1 MLWSGNLP
9 IFNLL
14 TGQKLTFSPRGVD
27 SFDRFTWNLALP
39 RSTRV
44 RLATRNFTPM
54 GSRDPQNINHF
65 QFSVRS
71 CLAGANPW
79 TVSKIFAG
87 LYRTLHWCFKF
98 DVIRF
103 TGYGVIAEE
112 PCVCQLGQFFFE
124 HPVGIT
130 MRWIKENGWHL
141 LWWPRRALSPC
152 KVWGRSY
159 NTCRLYVRCLY
170 VYQQDVAKRQTAG
183 IKFSHKPKIS
193 FLATQGRLVAL
204 IHVKLGR
211 APGSAWLC
219 KILSQSARGG
229 WECGPK
235 Y

>member
-1 MLWSGNLP
+1 MFQIW
-9 IFNLL
+9 
-14 TGQKLTFSPRGVD
+14 RD
-27 SFDRFTWNLALP
+27 SLHWL
-39 RSTRV
+39 RSYCWGTV
-44 RLATRNFTPM
+44 RL
-54 GSRDPQNINHF
+54 S
-65 QFSVRS
+65 
-71 CLAGANPW
+71 
-79 TVSKIFAG
+79 
-87 LYRTLHWCFKF
+87 
-98 DVIRF
+98 IRP
-103 TGYGVIAEE
+103 I
-112 PCVCQLGQFFFE
+112 FFE

-170 VYQQDVAKRQTAG
+170 VYRQDVAKRQTAG

-235 Y
+235 YQNVILFDKESPRRGELLDRFLKFLGLLYAELSYIGDQIWRDSLHKLYTALLLRNRASVN